1 MADVFAK
8 AKGQRVRLVND
19 QSKQIKKMYSSIIGD
34 IQENIKFLEH
44 RQNISSVMRVQY
56 LKDLQKQISEAL
68 EDVDGR
74 LEKTIKLNMNSVAQE
89 VVKCNQALLN
99 NMGFSNQLVGSALS
113 YIPKDVVNEITT
125 GKLYEGKWSL
135 SKAIWNDTA
144 RMNKDL
150 ERIVATGVAS
160 QKSTYEIAKDLE
172 KYVNPSAKKDWDWS
186 KVYPGTKKKIDYN
199 AQRLARTMVSHA
211 YEESFVR
218 ATKNN
223 PFVGCYRWL
232 ISNSDRVC
240 PICIGRAENNEYGLG
255 AGLYPK
261 DQLPLDH
268 PNGMCTFETV
278 IPKSYEQIAD
288 SLADWALGKGDPK
301 LNGQIDD
308 FVEDLGYGV
317 KAKQFTDLQQKYLSP
332 YGFTPDN
339 MPKDFDEWSH
349 KLDFDMG
356 GEILHSMGTSWSDP
370 HPYQQLM
377 KYYQENLAQLQSNI
391 AKQQAVL
398 QNKVGVVTDGA
409 SFVAKYGTSKGK
421 TFSYWYTKLDDEAKA
436 IAKQLKESSGL
447 TWQQWYEKY
456 VFAGKGN
463 TKVVGKGVAKA
474 ANKVEAQKKTKE
486 ATQAPKV
493 ESYDTWLDKIK
504 KQTEKSMLDLE
515 DKAFAKMH
523 QNEIDGIV
531 TYTGGS
537 YSRINDYLRRMARGQ
552 SHASA
557 VKQSRID
564 SDQLK
569 ATNDAIKG
577 LKKASLEQGLVLRR
591 GTDLG
596 DLAGFMGGDFNAN
609 KSKLEKMSIEEL
621 NQCFA
626 GTVGTYAGF
635 TSTSSLYD
643 RGFMGDV
650 EVILNAPKGTQA
662 SSIMSISQFGTG
674 EGETLL
680 NAGTKVLIRSVERSD
695 GHKGSSI
702 RVFMDIIGN
711 T

>member
-19 QSKQIKKMYSSIIGD
+19 QSKQIKKMYSSIIDD
-34 IQENIKFLEH
+34 IQEDIKFLER

-68 EDVDGR
+68 EDIDGR

-113 YIPKDVVNEITT
+113 YIPKDVVNEIVT
-125 GKLYEGKWSL
+125 GKLYEGRWSL

-223 PFVGCYRWL
+223 PFVECYKWL

-240 PICIGRAENNEYGLG
+240 PICIGRAENDEYGLG
-255 AGLYPK
+255 VGLYPK

-268 PNGMCTFETV
+268 PNGMCTFEAT
-278 IPKSYEQIAD
+278 IPKNYNQVAD
-288 SLADWALGKGDPK
+288 ELADWVLGKGDPK

-317 KAKQFTDLQQKYLSP
+317 KVKQFTDLQQKYLSP

-349 KLDFDMG
+349 KLNFDMG
-356 GEILHSMGTSWSDP
+356 GEILHSMGTSWDDP

-391 AKQQAVL
+391 TKQQAVL
-398 QNKVGVVTDGA
+398 QNKVSVVTDGA

-421 TFSYWYTKLDDEAKA
+421 TFNYWYTKLDDEAKA

-447 TWQQWYEKY
+447 TWQQWYEKNI
-456 VFAGKGN
+456 FTG
-463 TKVVGKGVAKA
+463 
-474 ANKVEAQKKTKE
+474 KVETEPK
-486 ATQAPKV
+486 APKV
-493 ESYDTWLDKIK
+493 EPKLSSYDRWLSRCK
-504 KQTEKSMLDLE
+504 KQTQSGMPGLE
-515 DKAFAKMH
+515 SRAFKKM
-523 QNEIDGIV
+523 EPEEVDGIKL
-531 TYTGGS
+531 YTGSS
-537 YSRINDYLRRMARGQ
+537 YREINSYLRYRAAGKTE
-552 SHASA
+552 AE
-557 VKQSRID
+557 
-564 SDQLK
+564 
-569 ATNDAIKG
+569 AIKLSGIDPYKMEALENARNG
-577 LKKASLEQGLVLRR
+577 LLKASLEQDLVLRR
-591 GTDLG
+591 GTDFG
-596 DLAGFMGGDFNAN
+596 DLAGFMSGDFWGNRD
-609 KSKLEKMSIEEL
+609 KLSRMSVEEL
-621 NQCFA
+621 NQQFA
-626 GTVGTYAGF
+626 GTVGVYAGF

-643 RGFMGDV
+643 RGFTGDV
-650 EVILNAPKGTQA
+650 EIIFNAPKGTQA
-662 SSIMSISQFGTG
+662 SSIMSVSQFGTA
-674 EGETLL
+674 EGGTLL
-680 NAGTKVLIRSVERSD
+680 NAGTKVLIRGIEKSD
-695 GHKGSSI
+695 GHMSS
-702 RVFMDIIGN
+702 RVRIFMDIIGN
-711 T
+711 SL

>member
-8 AKGQRVRLVND
+8 AKGQRVILVNA
-19 QSKQIKKMYSSIIGD
+19 QSKQIKKMYSSIIDD

-68 EDVDGR
+68 EDIDGR
-74 LEKTIKLNMNSVAQE
+74 LEKTIKLNMDSVAQE
-89 VVKCNQALLN
+89 VIKCNQALLT
-99 NMGFSNQLVGSALS
+99 NMGFSDQLVSGALS
-113 YIPKDVVNEITT
+113 YVPKDVVNEIIT

-223 PFVGCYRWL
+223 PFVECYRWL

-288 SLADWALGKGDPK
+288 SLADWALGKG
-301 LNGQIDD
+301 NGKFNLQIDD

-317 KAKQFTDLQQKYLSP
+317 KAKQFTELQQKYLSP

-339 MPKDFDEWSH
+339 MPKDFNEWAG
-349 KLDFDMG
+349 KLGFEA
-356 GEILHSMGTSWSDP
+356 GEEVLKSVGSSWYKSDAW
-370 HPYQQLM
+370 QVLE
-377 KYYQENLAQLQSNI
+377 KYYQDNLAQLQSSI
-391 AKQQAVL
+391 MKKQVVSQAKT
-398 QNKVGVVTDGA
+398 GIITDSA
-409 SFVAKYGTSKGK
+409 SFAAKYGTSKGK

-436 IAKQLKESSGL
+436 IAKQLKGSSGL
-447 TWQQWYEKY
+447 TWQQWYEKNIY
-456 VFAGKGN
+456 VGGK
-463 TKVVGKGVAKA
+463 KVSASQAAKA
-474 ANKVEAQKKTKE
+474 ASTKAAQVEQQGGVVFDKAKWQSMFDSQTTRGMLNSEKEAFGKMTEAQRE
-486 ATQAPKV
+486 AIETYSGP
-493 ESYDTWLDKIK
+493 SYV
-504 KQTEKSMLDLE
+504 
-515 DKAFAKMH
+515 KM
-523 QNEIDGIV
+523 NG
-531 TYTGGS
+531 
-537 YSRINDYLRRMARGQ
+537 YLRRVAGGMSEEDAI
-552 SHASA
+552 AA
-557 VKQSRID
+557 SRID
-564 SDQLK
+564 ERRLQ
-569 ATNDAIKG
+569 AIKDASAG
-577 LKKASLEQGLVLRR
+577 LAKASTEKPYVVYR

-596 DLAGFMGGDFNAN
+596 ELAGFMSGDFNAN
-609 KSKLEKMSIEEL
+609 KQALKQMTVREL
-621 NQCFA
+621 ADKFN
-626 GTVGTYAGF
+626 GTTGKYAGY
-635 TSTSSLYD
+635 TSTCSVNDKRQWKGSMF
-643 RGFMGDV
+643 RGGSGSV
-650 EVILNAPKGTQA
+650 EMAIYVPKGTSA
-662 SSIMSISQFGTG
+662 SSIMKISRYGTS
-674 EGETLL
+674 EGEFLL
-680 NAGTKVLIRSVERSD
+680 NAGTNVYIHEVEETV
-695 GHKGSSI
+695 KGTI
-702 RVFMDIIGN
+702 RVWAEVIK
-711 T
+711 

>member
-8 AKGQRVRLVND
+8 AKGQRVTLVNT
-19 QSKQIKKMYSSIIGD
+19 QSKQIKKMYSSIIDD

-99 NMGFSNQLVGSALS
+99 NMGFSDQLVGSALS
-113 YIPKDVVNEITT
+113 YIPKDVVNEIIT

-218 ATKNN
+218 STKNN
-223 PFVGCYRWL
+223 PFIDCYRWL

-240 PICIGRAENNEYGLG
+240 PICIGRAENDEYGLG

-268 PNGMCTFETV
+268 PNGMCTFEATMS
-278 IPKSYEQIAD
+278 KSYNQVAD
-288 SLADWALGKGDPK
+288 ELADWVLGKGNSK

-317 KAKQFTDLQQKYLSP
+317 KVKQFTDLQQKYLSP

-356 GEILHSMGTSWSDP
+356 NEILHNMGTSWGDP

-377 KYYQENLAQLQSNI
+377 KYYQENLAQLQSSAI
-391 AKQQAVL
+391 KKQVVS
-398 QNKVGVVTDGA
+398 KVKTGVVTDNA

-421 TFSYWYTKLDDEAKA
+421 TFNYWYTKLDDEAKA

-447 TWQQWYEKY
+447 TWQQWYEKNI
-456 VFAGKGN
+456 FAGK
-463 TKVVGKGVAKA
+463 
-474 ANKVEAQKKTKE
+474 VEAKPK
-486 ATQAPKV
+486 APKV
-493 ESYDTWLDKIK
+493 PKAEQELGKYSEWLSKIK
-504 KQTEKSMLDLE
+504 NQTEKEMLELE
-515 DKAFAKMH
+515 KRAFAKMSDD
-523 QNEIDGIV
+523 EVKGIEL
-531 TYTGGS
+531 YTGSS
-537 YSRINDYLRRMARGQ
+537 YTQINGYLRHIARGED
-552 SHASA
+552 HASA
-557 VKQSRID
+557 IEKSHIRD
-564 SDQLK
+564 WQLK
-569 ATNDAIKG
+569 AKDDIVG
-577 LKKASLEQGLVLRR
+577 GMKKASLEKDLVLRR

-596 DLAGFMGGDFNAN
+596 DLAGFMEGDFYNN
-609 KSKLEKMSIEEL
+609 KSNLEMMSIEEL
-621 NQCFA
+621 NQRFS
-626 GTVGTYAGF
+626 GTVGVYAGL

-643 RGFMGDV
+643 RGFTGNV
-650 EVILNAPKGTQA
+650 EVIYNAPKGTQA
-662 SSIMSISQFGTG
+662 SSIMTVSQFGTG

-680 NAGTKVLIRSVERSD
+680 NAGTKVLIRSIEKSD

-702 RVFMDIIGN
+702 RVFVDIIGN
-711 T
+711 A